1 MNLETFP
8 GPHMIEYTGFHYCPR
23 CGAASVRAHRRN
35 AVTCDQC
42 GFVYFHNCAAAVA
55 GIIETP
61 GGIVLIRR
69 GKEPGAGLFDLPG
82 GFVDYGESLESALL
96 REIREEVSA
105 EARIASYFASYPNRY
120 AYHGVVYLT
129 TDAVFICEVAGIEE
143 AFVPTD
149 EVGQCQIVRPTE
161 IDLGTI
167 AFDSI
172 RSALA
177 DYRARRQEV

>member
-1 MNLETFP
+1 MNPETSH
-8 GPHMIEYTGFHYCPR
+8 GRYMIEHTGFHYCPR
-23 CGAASVRAHRRN
+23 CGAATVRAHRRN
-35 AVTCDQC
+35 AITCENC

-69 GKEPGAGLFDLPG
+69 GKEPNAGLYDLPG
-82 GFVDYGESLESALL
+82 GFVDYGESLETALL
-96 REIREEVSA
+96 REIREEVGT
-105 EARIASYFASYPNRY
+105 EARIVSYFASYPNRY

-129 TDAVFICEVAGIEE
+129 TDAVFICTAAGIGETFE
-143 AFVPTD
+143 PND
-149 EVGQCQIVRPTE
+149 EVGQCEIVRPAK
-161 IDLGTI
+161 IDLGLI

-177 DYRARRQEV
+177 DYRARRQEI